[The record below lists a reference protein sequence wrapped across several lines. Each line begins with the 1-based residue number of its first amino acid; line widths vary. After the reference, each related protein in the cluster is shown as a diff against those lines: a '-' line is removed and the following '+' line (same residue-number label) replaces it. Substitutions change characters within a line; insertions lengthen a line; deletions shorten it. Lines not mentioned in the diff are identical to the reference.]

1 MSFDWLSYLD
11 LARVLAGQSNVSHL
25 QEAANRSA
33 VSRAYYAAFC
43 FCRNYA
49 EQHLGFQRSSLAAE
63 HAQLRKHLSK
73 RNKGKVASDLNKL
86 RQWRNQCD
94 YDDSVN
100 RLHQM
105 VRNSIRLAEQVILQI
120 QQ

>member
-1 MSFDWLSYLD
+1 MSFDWLSYLE
-11 LARVLAGQSNVSHL
+11 LARELARQGNASHL
-25 QEAANRSA
+25 REAANRSA

-63 HAQLRKHLSK
+63 HAQLRKHLS
-73 RNKGKVASDLNKL
+73 RHNHGRVASNLNRL

-105 VRNSIRLAEQVILQI
+105 VRDSIRLAEQVVLQI
-120 QQ
+120 RQ

>member
-1 MSFDWLSYLD
+1 MPFAWNLYLK
-11 LARVLAGQSNVSHL
+11 LARVLAGRSNASHL

-33 VSRAYYAAFC
+33 VSRAYYAIFC
-43 FCRNYA
+43 LCRNYA
-49 EQHLGFQRSSLAAE
+49 ERHLSFQRSNLAAE

-73 RNKGKVASDLNKL
+73 GNKEKVASDLNKL

-94 YDDSVN
+94 YDDN
-100 RLHQM
+100 ITKLREM
-105 VRNSIRLAEQVILQI
+105 VKISIDLAERVISQI